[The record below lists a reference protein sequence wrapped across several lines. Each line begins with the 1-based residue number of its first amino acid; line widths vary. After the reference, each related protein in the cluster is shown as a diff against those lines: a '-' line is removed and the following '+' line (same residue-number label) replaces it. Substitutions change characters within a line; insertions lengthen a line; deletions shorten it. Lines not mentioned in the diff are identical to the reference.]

1 MSRGPV
7 ARSLEE
13 LDALERQNLEAGT
26 MGEAYSPPS
35 NTMEAI
41 NLVAMPPEDAR
52 KAFDDGI
59 PAHEGTTKG
68 EDASVPVAAI
78 HDAAKA
84 KKSQREMLADWL
96 KEQDAMLRGMTS
108 ERERAISDA
117 ERASAGSDQG
127 RSIINSIA
135 AGGSILAG
143 NKDLA
148 RGYMAQAGEMPGQQ
162 KAESDRKALAAWV
175 AKQAEG
181 LNDRGRLV
189 QQANKEDADE
199 QLKRDLWQPKQPG
212 SPARELTDEE
222 KAVLKARAWA
232 LTHPR
237 APATKTE
244 KPAVD
249 WTKDP
254 ELAVPEFELT
264 GEVKPS
270 KVEAAKM
277 RDALGSTRT
286 LKGSV
291 ERLKKLVGD
300 YGIETMPGEAKS
312 QILSELRDLQLNMK
326 GPAMYQLG
334 VIAGP
339 DMDLLNAVTGN
350 PTEATVNNMLTGGGG
365 ELKRLI
371 AIGDRANAKMQ
382 AEAAARGYRPKGG
395 GISAPTGGQ
404 PQEGDRKIGKSGK
417 ELIFHNGQWS
427 KP

>member
-13 LDALERQNLEAGT
+13 LDDLERQNLEAGT

-41 NLVAMPPEDAR
+41 NRVAMPPEDAR
-52 KAFDDGI
+52 KVFDDGI

-127 RSIINSIA
+127 RSVVNSLA

-148 RGYMAQAGEMPGQQ
+148 KGYLAQAGEMPGQQ

-181 LNDRGRLV
+181 LDSRGKLM
-189 QQANKEDADE
+189 QQAGEADE
-199 QLKRDLWQPKQPG
+199 RNAYLRD
-212 SPARELTDEE
+212 
-222 KAVLKARAWA
+222 A
-232 LTHPR
+232 LAAKP
-237 APATKTE
+237 P
-244 KPAVD
+244 PAVD
-249 WTKDP
+249 PNAALKAQKLEQEIYRLKHPVAKPAAQPKAPSVKANAPPTSVLTTLADIDSARNIMAELETGRPEPEGYMSRIGSVLSGKVGQTK
-254 ELAVPEFELT
+254 EGQYEARKKAAAQLIGGIMEGGKLT
-264 GEVKPS
+264 DNDFARYLNMMPGVGDTKEQAANKANMLRSMLGSKAESLRSSFSGAGYKLPGGEQSGPVEMVGPNGEVETVEPQFIEQAKKDGW
-270 KVEAAKM
+270 KV
-277 RDALGSTRT
+277 R
-286 LKGSV
+286 
-291 ERLKKLVGD
+291 
-300 YGIETMPGEAKS
+300 
-312 QILSELRDLQLNMK
+312 
-326 GPAMYQLG
+326 
-334 VIAGP
+334 
-339 DMDLLNAVTGN
+339 
-350 PTEATVNNMLTGGGG
+350 
-365 ELKRLI
+365 
-371 AIGDRANAKMQ
+371 
-382 AEAAARGYRPKGG
+382 
-395 GISAPTGGQ
+395 
-404 PQEGDRKIGKSGK
+404 
-417 ELIFHNGQWS
+417 
-427 KP
+427 

>member
-1 MSRGPV
+1 MTMGQI
-7 ARSLEE
+7 E
-13 LDALERQNLEAGT
+13 LDDERRKRLELEAGT

-41 NLVAMPPEDAR
+41 NRVAMRP
-52 KAFDDGI
+52 DDSRSNDELAAS
-59 PAHEGTTKG
+59 PAVSEQHT
-68 EDASVPVAAI
+68 D
-78 HDAAKA
+78 AKA
-84 KKSQREMLADWL
+84 IAKTMEPKKSQREMLADWL
-96 KEQDAMLRGMTS
+96 KEQDALLKGMTS
-108 ERERAISDA
+108 ERERVISDA
-117 ERASAGSDQG
+117 EQASRGVDQG
-127 RSIINSIA
+127 RSIINSLA

-148 RGYMAQAGEMPGQQ
+148 KGYMAQAGEMPGQQ
-162 KAESDRKALAAWV
+162 KAEADRKALAAWV
-175 AKQAEG
+175 AKQAEAV
-181 LNDRGRLV
+181 DSRGKLM
-189 QQANKEDADE
+189 QQAGEADE
-199 QLKRDLWQPKQPG
+199 RNAYLRDALAAKPPPKEPVADPLLPLKGQKIQAEIDKLKRPPVK
-212 SPARELTDEE
+212 
-222 KAVLKARAWA
+222 
-232 LTHPR
+232 
-237 APATKTE
+237 KTE

-254 ELAVPEFELT
+254 ELALPDFELT
-264 GEVKPS
+264 GEVKPL
-270 KVEAAKM
+270 KVEVAKM
-277 RDALGSTRT
+277 REALGSTRT

-291 ERLKKLVGD
+291 ERLKKLIGD
-300 YGIETMPGEAKS
+300 YGIETMPGEAKA

-382 AEAAARGYRPKGG
+382 AEASARGYRPKGG

-404 PQEGDRKIGKSGK
+404 PKEGDLMKTNAGTFKRVGGVWEK
-417 ELIFHNGQWS
+417 Q
-427 KP
+427 

>member
-13 LDALERQNLEAGT
+13 LDDLERQNLEAGT

-41 NLVAMPPEDAR
+41 NRVAIPPEDAR
-52 KAFDDGI
+52 KAFDEGI

-68 EDASVPVAAI
+68 EDASVPVAAV

-96 KEQDAMLRGMTS
+96 KDQDAMLRGMTS
-108 ERERAISDA
+108 ERERAISGA

-127 RSIINSIA
+127 RSIINSLA

-181 LNDRGRLV
+181 LDSRGKLM
-189 QQANKEDADE
+189 QQAGEADE
-199 QLKRDLWQPKQPG
+199 RNAYLRDALATRPPPKEPGVDPLADLKGQKLKAEIDKLKRPPVQ
-212 SPARELTDEE
+212 
-222 KAVLKARAWA
+222 KA
-232 LTHPR
+232 
-237 APATKTE
+237 E

-254 ELAVPEFELT
+254 ELALPEFELT

-270 KVEAAKM
+270 KVEVAKL
-277 RDALGSTRT
+277 RDAQGSTRT

-291 ERLKKLVGD
+291 ERLKKLIGD

-371 AIGDRANAKMQ
+371 AIGERANAKMQ
-382 AEAAARGYRPKGG
+382 AEASARGYRPKGG

-404 PQEGDRKIGKSGK
+404 PKEGDMMKTNAGTFKRVGGVWEK
-417 ELIFHNGQWS
+417 Q
-427 KP
+427 